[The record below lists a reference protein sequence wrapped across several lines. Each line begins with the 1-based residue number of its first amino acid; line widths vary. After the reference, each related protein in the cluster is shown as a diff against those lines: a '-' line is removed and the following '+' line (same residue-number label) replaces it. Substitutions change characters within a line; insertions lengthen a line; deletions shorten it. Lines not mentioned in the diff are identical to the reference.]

1 VLASPERKRVIY
13 AELKTDKGK
22 VRPEQQEWL
31 DTMADCGQEVYV
43 WRPGDFEQIVE
54 ILR

>member
-1 VLASPERKRVIY
+1 MIY

-22 VRPEQQEWL
+22 VSEYQQEWL
-31 DTMADCGQEVYV
+31 DALKACGQTVYV
-43 WRPGDFEQIVE
+43 WRPADIEAIAE